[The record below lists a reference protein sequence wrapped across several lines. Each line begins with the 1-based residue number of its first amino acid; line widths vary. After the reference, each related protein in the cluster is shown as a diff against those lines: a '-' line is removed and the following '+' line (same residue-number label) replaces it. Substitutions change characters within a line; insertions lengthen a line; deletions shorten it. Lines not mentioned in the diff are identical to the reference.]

1 MGCDVFYHCRTSSR
15 DQVERLVAVVERYA
29 RDHELPCRVID
40 LRNCALRE
48 TGRWDWPLDEARERR
63 NLELARRFIALG
75 RGEERGKPLAAA
87 DVDRIAA
94 ERQAKLDYFASCQ
107 QSVDLYG
114 IAFPPLFPM
123 DEEDEPELL
132 SRGHLLFDFRA
143 NGLLVNCTIDPSLDH
158 GANAIV
164 PCSFLRVDGYWRSV
178 SDYLA
183 FPRFLTLCRIRY
195 LPALDFGSDYDE
207 KSVVMR
213 ELVDRR
219 ASPDALRSMGD
230 DEFYEEWLK
239 GRNIIG

>member
-1 MGCDVFYHCRTSSR
+1 MGCDVYYHCRTSNR
-15 DQVERLVAVVERYA
+15 EQVERLVAVVRRYA
-29 RDHELPCRVID
+29 RDHDLPCRVID
-40 LRNCALRE
+40 LRNCELRE

-63 NLELARRFIALG
+63 NLELARRLIVLG
-75 RGEERGKPLAAA
+75 RGEEQGKPLEAA

-107 QSVDLYG
+107 RSADLFG
-114 IAFPPLFPM
+114 IAFPPLFPP
-123 DEEDEPELL
+123 DDDDEPELP
-132 SRGHLLFDFRA
+132 SRGQLLFDFRA
-143 NGLLVNCTIDPSLDH
+143 DGLLVNAAFDSSFDQASDST
-158 GANAIV
+158 V

-207 KSVVMR
+207 KSLVMR
-213 ELVDRR
+213 ELVDRGV
-219 ASPDALRSMGD
+219 SPDALRQMED
-230 DEFYEEWLK
+230 DEFYDQWLK